1 MVRSST
7 HFRSLARKGGLGTR
21 LALAAV
27 LAGGMALGGT
37 AFSAPAFA
45 QDKKDGKPANTKAF
59 AEAYQPVA
67 AIVNAEGAD
76 YAAAKAQ
83 LPTVMA
89 AVGNETD
96 RNAAGQLVLLLGNKL
111 SDKALQRQ
119 GLETMLQSGQVPAEQ
134 VGQFQFFVGSLAY
147 EAKDWAAARTAL
159 QAAVDAGYTQDD
171 PRPLIAET
179 YFSAGQQAEGVRYL
193 ADLIK
198 ERQAAG
204 QQVPDNWL
212 LRGLKAAY
220 EGKLT
225 QQANEYS
232 AMLVKNNPTEQNW
245 VNSLQV
251 IASVNQLDPQAELDL
266 LRLMRETGALKQK
279 HEFAAYVDAA
289 DPRRMANEVLA
300 VLEEGVAAGAF
311 TQSDS
316 LYTQTKALAGE
327 RAAAD
332 RKEAPGLVGE
342 ARSSSTG
349 ITAQGVG
356 DAFFSFGSYAEA
368 ADMYQVALEKGGLK
382 DREMV
387 LTRLGIAQA
396 KAGELEKARASF
408 TQVAGSRAPVAK
420 MWLAYID
427 TKAG

>member
-7 HFRSLARKGGLGTR
+7 QLRSPARKGGLGTR
-21 LALAAV
+21 LALAVA
-27 LAGGMALGGT
+27 LAGGMVLGSTAL
-37 AFSAPAFA
+37 SAPAYA
-45 QDKKDGKPANTKAF
+45 QGDKEDKPGNTEAF
-59 AEAYQPVA
+59 AKAYQPVA
-67 AIVNAEGAD
+67 DIVNAQGAD
-76 YAAAKAQ
+76 YASAKAQ
-83 LPTVMA
+83 LPGVMA
-89 AVGNETD
+89 AIGNQSD
-96 RNAAGQLVLLLGNKL
+96 RYAAGQLTLLLGNKL

-119 GLETMLQSGQVPAEQ
+119 GLETMLASGQVPAAQ

-159 QAAVDAGYTQDD
+159 QAAVDAGYTEDD

-179 YFSAGQQAEGVRYL
+179 YFSAGQPAEGLSYL
-193 ADLIK
+193 TNLIK
-198 ERQAAG
+198 EKQAAG

-232 AMLVKNNPTEQNW
+232 AMLVKNNPTEKNW

-251 IASVNQLDPQAELDL
+251 VAALNQFDTQAELDL

-279 HEFAAYVDAA
+279 HEFAAYVEAA

-300 VLEEGVAAGAF
+300 VLEEAVAAGAF
-311 TQSDS
+311 TTQDAF
-316 LYTQTKALAGE
+316 YTETKALAE
-327 RAAAD
+327 TRAASD
-332 RKEAPGLVGE
+332 RKETPGLVAE

-349 ITAQGVG
+349 VTARGVG
-356 DAFFSFGSYAEA
+356 EAFFSFGSYAEA
-368 ADMYQVALEKGGLK
+368 ADMYQVALEKGVQ
-382 DREMV
+382 DRDMV
-387 LTRLGIAQA
+387 LTRLGIAQV
-396 KAGELEKARASF
+396 KTGDFDKARA
-408 TQVAGSRAPVAK
+408 TLAQVSGQRAPIAQ

>member
-7 HFRSLARKGGLGTR
+7 QFRSLARKGGLGTH
-21 LALAAV
+21 LALAVA
-27 LAGGMALGGT
+27 LAGGMLLGSTAL
-37 AFSAPAFA
+37 SSPAYA
-45 QDKKDGKPANTKAF
+45 QDKKDKPAYTDGF
-59 AEAYQPVA
+59 AKAYQPVA
-67 AIVNAEGAD
+67 EIVNAEGAD
-76 YAAAKAQ
+76 YASAKAQ

-89 AVGNETD
+89 AVGNESD
-96 RNAAGQLVLLLGNKL
+96 RYAAGQLTLLLGNKL

-134 VGQFQFFVGSLAY
+134 IGQFQFFVGSLAY

-159 QAAVDAGYTQDD
+159 QAAVDAGYTEED
-171 PRPLIAET
+171 PKPLIAET
-179 YFSAGQQAEGVRYL
+179 YFSGGQQAEGLQYL
-193 ADLIK
+193 GELVK

-204 QQVPDNWL
+204 QQVPENWL

-220 EGKLT
+220 ESKSPEL
-225 QQANEYS
+225 ANEWS
-232 AMLVKNNPTEQNW
+232 AMVVKNSPTEQNW

-251 IASVNQLDPQAELDL
+251 VVSVNQLDPQAELDL

-279 HEFAAYVDAA
+279 QEYAAYVEAA

-300 VLEEGVAAGAF
+300 VLEEGVAAGVL
-311 TQSDS
+311 TQNEA
-316 LYTQTKALAGE
+316 LYTETKALADT

-332 RKEAPGLVGE
+332 REETPGLVSE

-349 ITAQGVG
+349 VTAQGVG

-368 ADMYQVALEKGGLK
+368 ADMYQVALEKGGVK
-382 DREMV
+382 DREML
-387 LTRLGIAQA
+387 LTRLGIAQT
-396 KAGELEKARASF
+396 KAGELDQARASF
-408 TQVAGSRAPVAK
+408 EQVAGARAPVAK

>member
-7 HFRSLARKGGLGTR
+7 QLRSLARKGGLGTR

-37 AFSAPAFA
+37 ALSAPAYA
-45 QDKKDGKPANTKAF
+45 QDKPAYTDAF
-59 AEAYQPVA
+59 AKAYQPIA
-67 AIVNAEGAD
+67 EIVNAEGGD

-83 LPTVMA
+83 VPTVMA
-89 AVGNETD
+89 AVGNESD
-96 RNAAGQLVLLLGNKL
+96 RYAAGQLALLLGNKL

-171 PRPLIAET
+171 PKPLIAET
-179 YFSAGQQAEGVRYL
+179 YFSAGQQAEGLQYL
-193 ADLIK
+193 GELVK

-220 EGKLT
+220 ESKSPE
-225 QQANEYS
+225 QANEWS
-232 AMLVKNNPTEQNW
+232 AMLVKSSPTEQNW

-251 IASVNQLDPQAELDL
+251 VAAVNQLDPQAELDL
-266 LRLMRETGALKQK
+266 LRLMRETGAMKQK
-279 HEFAAYVDAA
+279 QEFAAYVEAA

-300 VLEEGVAAGAF
+300 VLDEAVASGVF
-311 TQSDS
+311 TQQDAF
-316 LYTQTKALAGE
+316 YTETKALADT

-332 RKEAPGLVGE
+332 RKEAPSIAGE
-342 ARSSSTG
+342 ARSASTG
-349 ITAQGVG
+349 ITAQGAG

-396 KAGELEKARASF
+396 KAGELEKARASL
-408 TQVAGSRAPVAK
+408 QQIAGARAPVAK

>member
-7 HFRSLARKGGLGTR
+7 QLRSLARKGGLGTR

-27 LAGGMALGGT
+27 LAGGMAFGST
-37 AFSAPAFA
+37 ALSAPAFA
-45 QDKKDGKPANTKAF
+45 QDKKGGTPAYSKAF
-59 AEAYQPVA
+59 VEAYQPVA
-67 AIVNAEGAD
+67 TMVNAEGAD

-89 AVGNETD
+89 AVANEAD
-96 RNAAGQLVLLLGNKL
+96 RNAAGQLALLLGNKL

-179 YFSAGQQAEGVRYL
+179 YFSGGQQAEGVRYL

-251 IASVNQLDPQAELDL
+251 IASVNQLDPQAQLDL

-279 HEFAAYVDAA
+279 QEFAAYIDAA

-300 VLEEGVAAGAF
+300 VLDEGVAAGAF
-311 TQSDS
+311 TQSDP
-316 LYTQTKALAGE
+316 LYTQAKALAGD

-332 RKEAPGLVGE
+332 RKEAPGLVDD
-342 ARSSSTG
+342 ARSSSSG
-349 ITAQGVG
+349 VTAQGAG
-356 DAFFSFGSYAEA
+356 DVFFSFGSYAEA
-368 ADMYQVALEKGGLK
+368 ADMYQVALEKGVK

-396 KAGELEKARASF
+396 KAGELDKARASL
-408 TQVAGSRAPVAK
+408 TQIAGSRAPVAK

>member
-1 MVRSST
+1 
-7 HFRSLARKGGLGTR
+7 
-21 LALAAV
+21 
-27 LAGGMALGGT
+27 
-37 AFSAPAFA
+37 
-45 QDKKDGKPANTKAF
+45 
-59 AEAYQPVA
+59 
-67 AIVNAEGAD
+67 
-76 YAAAKAQ
+76 
-83 LPTVMA
+83 
-89 AVGNETD
+89 
-96 RNAAGQLVLLLGNKL
+96 
-111 SDKALQRQ
+111 
-119 GLETMLQSGQVPAEQ
+119 MLQSGQVPAEQ

-179 YFSAGQQAEGVRYL
+179 YFSGGQQAEGVRYL

-251 IASVNQLDPQAELDL
+251 IASVNQLDPQAQLDL

-279 HEFAAYVDAA
+279 QEFAAYIDAA

-300 VLEEGVAAGAF
+300 VLDEGVAAGAF
-311 TQSDS
+311 TQSDP
-316 LYTQTKALAGE
+316 LYTQAKALAGD

-332 RKEAPGLVGE
+332 RKEAPGLVDD
-342 ARSSSTG
+342 ARSSSSG
-349 ITAQGVG
+349 VTAQGAG
-356 DAFFSFGSYAEA
+356 DVFFSFGSYAEA
-368 ADMYQVALEKGGLK
+368 ADMYQVALEKGVK

-396 KAGELEKARASF
+396 KAGELDKARASL
-408 TQVAGSRAPVAK
+408 TQIAGSRAPVAK